1 MLIGVPVFAV
11 IYHIISQLV
20 AKGLRRN
27 GQEEMLVQY
36 ERDFPPK
43 QTGGNNCTE
52 NKTIK
57 IKSVKYF
64 CLTRICFCDSINFV
78 IRQKNCN
85 TEMKGAYGTN
95 R

>member
-43 QTGGNNCTE
+43 QPE
-52 NKTIK
+52 ETIVQK
-57 IKSVKYF
+57 IK
-64 CLTRICFCDSINFV
+64 
-78 IRQKNCN
+78 Q
-85 TEMKGAYGTN
+85 
-95 R
+95 